1 MSGFI
6 GYYELFLKLELALDI
21 KLEQSEKNH
30 IKQKLRPLSE
40 KNVFNLEDKYLNEA
54 INSIEVRE
62 TEDRKNIQDFLFS
75 YLKANI

>member
-62 TEDRKNIQDFLFS
+62 TEDRKKYTRFFVFLFKS
-75 YLKANI
+75 

>member
-21 KLEQSEKNH
+21 KLEQSEKN
-30 IKQKLRPLSE
+30 
-40 KNVFNLEDKYLNEA
+40 VFNLEDKYLNEA

-62 TEDRKNIQDFLFS
+62 AEDRKNIQDFLYS